1 MATEVYKI
9 DAAYLIDGTEVEI
22 SPLKI
27 KYLREFMDV
36 FSKIKDASS
45 DDESIQLLCDCV
57 RISMKQFYPL
67 LNTLELVEDN
77 FDLANI
83 YKIIDVAG
91 GIKLKDDGS
100 NDDEN
105 IKEKTSSGGS
115 SWEDLDLAK
124 LEAEVFEFGV
134 WKNFEE
140 LELSLSM
147 SELLLLL
154 ESKRELDYQEKK
166 FLAAI
171 QGVDLDQQTGKSNG
185 QDAWEKMKAKVFSGG
200 KTSDPNDITSFQ
212 GHKAQ
217 KAGFGVGMGLGYED
231 MTKK

>member
-1 MATEVYKI
+1 
-9 DAAYLIDGTEVEI
+9 
-22 SPLKI
+22 
-27 KYLREFMDV
+27 
-36 FSKIKDASS
+36 
-45 DDESIQLLCDCV
+45 
-57 RISMKQFYPL
+57 MKQFYPDI
-67 LNTLELVEDN
+67 NTLELVEDS
-77 FDLANI
+77 FDVKNI

-91 GIKLKDDGS
+91 GIRMQGKED
-100 NDDEN
+100 DDES
-105 IKEKTSSGGS
+105 IKEKTSSKGS
-115 SWEDLDLAK
+115 SWEELDLAK

-171 QGVDLDQQTGKSNG
+171 QGVDLDKETGKSDG

-212 GHKAQ
+212 GVKAQ
-217 KAGFGVGMGLGYED
+217 KAGFGVGMGLGYVD